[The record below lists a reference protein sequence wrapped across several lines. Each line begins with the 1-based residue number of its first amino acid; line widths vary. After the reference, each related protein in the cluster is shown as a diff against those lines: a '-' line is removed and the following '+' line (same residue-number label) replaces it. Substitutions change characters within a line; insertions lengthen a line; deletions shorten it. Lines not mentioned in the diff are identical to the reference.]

1 MAQKDE
7 MDGRGCTFWIAMGLI
22 GYGLGVKYGPAVACI
37 AIGTFMLVLV
47 VTSLVMDP

>member
-1 MAQKDE
+1 MAEEDD
-7 MDGRGCTFWIAMGLI
+7 MHARGCLFWIALGLV

-47 VTSLVMDP
+47 ITALVLDP